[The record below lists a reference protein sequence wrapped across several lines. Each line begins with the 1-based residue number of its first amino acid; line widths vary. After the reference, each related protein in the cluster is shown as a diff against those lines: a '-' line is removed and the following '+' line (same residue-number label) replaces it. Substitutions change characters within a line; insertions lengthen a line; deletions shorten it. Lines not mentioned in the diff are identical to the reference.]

1 MSVEAAELME
11 EFQWLAS
18 EESSVL
24 QEDEAKSASP
34 GQELADTIIC
44 CLNSANSLETDVSRA
59 VIDKLAKNGGRY
71 PEDQYSGRYSA
82 RSGREK
88 E

>member
-1 MSVEAAELME
+1 MSVEAAELMA
-11 EFQWLAS
+11 EFRYLAS
-18 EESSVL
+18 EEWSVL
-24 QEDEAKSASP
+24 QEDEAESASP

-44 CLNSANSLETDVSRA
+44 CRNSANSLETDVSRA

-71 PEDQYSGRYSA
+71 MEDQYSGRYSA